1 MMIKVLHIVG
11 ARPQFI
17 KLGPLYTEMKN
28 NGFDQSILHTGQHY
42 DQNMSDVFFDEL
54 NIPKPDYNLNIH
66 NLPHGAMTGRMIE
79 QIETILLKTKY
90 DYVIVYGD
98 TNSTLAGAIAAKKL
112 NIKIIHIEA
121 GVRNYDNT
129 MPEEINRIL
138 TDHISDLLLCVTD
151 LGVDNLKK
159 EGFNSTIIHNVGDL
173 MLDSAL
179 LYNTTDIQDDDYI
192 LVTCHRASNTTKNEL
207 TNIINALNI
216 LSKSYN
222 IIFPVHPRTKNIID
236 KFNIKCNFKIYNPVG
251 YHDLIDLVK
260 KCKFV
265 LTDSGGLIR
274 EAYFFKKP
282 SLLLLNEPLWPE
294 LINAGVSYNCIPDTD
309 TILNSIDK
317 LKNLKIT
324 YISGILG
331 NGNSRKNIVNIIK
344 EYDRQIHKIS

>member
-112 NIKIIHIEA
+112 NLKIIHIEA
-121 GVRNYDNT
+121 GVRNHDNT
-129 MPEEINRIL
+129 MPEEVNRVL
-138 TDHISDLLLCVTD
+138 TDHISDLLFCVTK
-151 LGVDNLKK
+151 LGVTNLIN
-159 EGFNSTIIHNVGDL
+159 EGLDTNKIYNVGDL

-179 LYNTTDIQDDDYI
+179 MYNNTNIQDNNYI
-192 LVTCHRASNTTKNEL
+192 LVTCHRASNTTKNNL
-207 TNIINALNI
+207 TNIINSLNI

-222 IIFPVHPRTKNIID
+222 IIFPVHPRTRNIID
-236 KFNIKCNFKIYNPVG
+236 KFNIKCNFKTHDPVG
-251 YHDLIDLVK
+251 YYDLIDLVK
-260 KCKFV
+260 KCRYV

-282 SLLLLNEPLWPE
+282 SLTLLSEPVWPE
-294 LINAGVSYNCIPDTD
+294 LIDSGVSSNCIPDTNV
-309 TILNSIDK
+309 ILNSFDK
-317 LKNLKIT
+317 LKNKTIT
-324 YISGILG
+324 YTSGILG
-331 NGNSRKNIVNIIK
+331 NGNARKNIVNIIK
-344 EYDRQIHKIS
+344 EVSSYEK